1 MIFEIKNYHTLKSA
15 VEELCNFL
23 FDNDVPVDKVFDSKL
38 AMYELLGNVL
48 KHSGGSAKLQG
59 GLSDGF
65 VELKILAEHAFCP
78 PEQGICSDVYSEHG
92 RGLFLVDS
100 VCAERIC
107 HDDGSIVIKIKIH
120 KE

>member
-1 MIFEIKNYHTLKSA
+1 MIFEIENYQTLKRA
-15 VEELCNFL
+15 VEELCDFL

-65 VELKILAEHAFCP
+65 VELKILSERIFCP
-78 PEQGICSDVYSEHG
+78 PEQGTCSDVYSEHG

-100 VCAERIC
+100 VCTERVF